1 MSKVN
6 IVPST
11 DEQSQK
17 VSDAV
22 DRVLKALH
30 EDSGVTIVNAL
41 VSTLNIALWL
51 LEPDSVKMR
60 METLAA
66 ANTVLTAALTGTSP
80 CPDTK
85 GMTKQ

>member
-1 MSKVN
+1 MNTVN
-6 IVPST
+6 VVRST

-30 EDSGVTIVNAL
+30 GDSGTTIVNAL
-41 VSTLNIALWL
+41 VSTFNIVLWM
-51 LEPDSVKMR
+51 LEPDSVQMR

-66 ANTVLTAALTGTSP
+66 ANTVLTAALTGPSP
-80 CPDTK
+80 CADTE

>member
-1 MSKVN
+1 MNTVN
-6 IVPST
+6 VVRST

-41 VSTLNIALWL
+41 VSTLNIVLWM
-51 LEPDSVKMR
+51 LEPDSVQMR
-60 METLAA
+60 MEALAA